1 MTNQRYSDA
10 ALLKGDYA
18 HLASDLKDSQRGL
31 PSKEDWQRAA
41 CNEHN
46 RAEMAAQAVAKQIF
60 NLQQQI
66 DRDTEQLEIATISAA
81 GPMIVSGVFPE
92 DGDMLRVDGHLI
104 ADKRPVAL
112 LIHAHQL
119 ALTITKSTTAQT
131 NPEDDGLKIGFVIFD
146 ELEKRAE
153 ARQKARAK
161 SEPKPSPKKA
171 KSK

>member
-1 MTNQRYSDA
+1 MPPRYSDA

-18 HLASDLKDSQRGL
+18 HLASDLKVSQRGL
-31 PSKEDWQRAA
+31 PSDDDWKRAR
-41 CNEHN
+41 CDDHN

-60 NLQQQI
+60 GLQQQI
-66 DRDTEQLEIATISAA
+66 DRETEQLEIAASSAA

-92 DGDMLRVDGHLI
+92 DGEMLRVDGHLI

-112 LIHAHQL
+112 LLHASQL
-119 ALTITKSTTAQT
+119 ALTITKSTTAHT

-153 ARQKARAK
+153 ARDKARAK
-161 SEPKPSPKKA
+161 ADHKSAKKA